1 MFFKDALEEL
11 SLKLLDLK
19 VIRTEEKTLYTYEYC
34 FVGKHLAFREINLIK
49 QFGFIFF
56 FSLVI

>member
-19 VIRTEEKTLYTYEYC
+19 VIRTEEKN
-34 FVGKHLAFREINLIK
+34 FVYI
-49 QFGFIFF
+49 
-56 FSLVI
+56 